1 MRSLTGALVAALILL
16 LAHPAA
22 AAKPASAAKSVAAA
36 KTEQFATHERILQW
50 IDGYRSDPEPELV
63 PDAVHAMSKLGL
75 FKDLDTA
82 GVFIGFVAG
91 VLGDNQVKAEAMVAR
106 MFPMPPEDQAVIIKA
121 IAYSGLPDWKE
132 LLGKFVER
140 MPARKVLID
149 RFLHGKEK
157 VLNDMPLDSGPAP
170 IDTLWGFYFATGSFE
185 PVQRIISALPW
196 SQDKSDVNKLT
207 IGSMAK
213 WTLASNAARDKP
225 LLDYCRSELKHR
237 PKEVTGPL
245 KEVVEAAEAYE
256 TGRIRKEALAA
267 IEELKRRGPSKSTA
281 WAWAAQA
288 GSTAIAVGCV
298 VASATGQVHLGLPC
312 IITGALSSAATK
324 LLGGTP

>member
-22 AAKPASAAKSVAAA
+22 AAKPAAAKSAAA
-36 KTEQFATHERILQW
+36 PKNDQFATHERILQW

-63 PDAVHAMSKLGL
+63 PDAVQAMSRLGL
-75 FKDLDTA
+75 FKDMDTA

-91 VLGDNQVKAEAMVAR
+91 VLGDHQVKAESFVAR

-121 IAYSGLPDWKE
+121 IAYSGLPNWKD

-157 VLNDMPLDSGPAP
+157 VLNDMPLDSGPSP

-237 PKEVTGPL
+237 PKDVAGPL

-267 IEELKRRGPSKSTA
+267 IEELKRRGPTKSTA

-298 VASATGQVHLGLPC
+298 VASATGHIELGLPC

>member
-1 MRSLTGALVAALILL
+1 MRCLTGAIVAFSLL
-16 LAHPAA
+16 LPAPAAA
-22 AAKPASAAKSVAAA
+22 AAKPAGAAQSAAAA
-36 KTEQFATHERILQW
+36 KNDQFASHDRILQW
-50 IDGYRSDPEPELV
+50 IDGYRSDPEPERV
-63 PDAVHAMSKLGL
+63 PDAVQAMSRLGL
-75 FKDLDTA
+75 LRDLDTA

-91 VLGDNQVKAEAMVAR
+91 VLGDNQLKAEALVTR

-121 IAYSGLPDWKE
+121 IAYSGLPDWKD

-140 MPARKVLID
+140 MPARKMLID
-149 RFLHGKEK
+149 QFLHGKAK
-157 VLNDMPLDSGPAP
+157 VLKELPLDSGPAP
-170 IDTLWGFYFATGSFE
+170 IDTLWGYYFATESFE

-196 SQDKSDVNKLT
+196 SEDNTDVNKLT

-213 WTLASNAARDKP
+213 WTLASNAARDKG
-225 LLDYCRSELKHR
+225 LLDLCRAELKHQ
-237 PKEVTGPL
+237 PKKVAGPL
-245 KEVVEAAEAYE
+245 KDVVAAAEAYE

-298 VASATGQVHLGLPC
+298 VASATGHVELGLPC

>member
-1 MRSLTGALVAALILL
+1 MRSITGVIVAALALL
-16 LAHPAA
+16 MAHPAVA
-22 AAKPASAAKSVAAA
+22 ARSKAEAKSAAQA
-36 KTEQFATHERILQW
+36 KNDQFATHERILQW
-50 IDGYRSDPEPELV
+50 IDGYRSDPEPDLV
-63 PDAVHAMSKLGL
+63 PAAVQAMSKLGL
-75 FKDLDTA
+75 FKDPDTA
-82 GVFIGFVAG
+82 GVFIGFLAG
-91 VLGDNQVKAEAMVAR
+91 VLGDNQLKAEALVAK
-106 MFPMPPEDQAVIIKA
+106 MFPMPPEDQAVIVKA
-121 IAYSGLPDWKE
+121 IAYSGLPHWKE

-157 VLNDMPLDSGPAP
+157 VLKDLPLDSGPAP

-256 TGRIRKEALAA
+256 TGRIRKEAVAA
-267 IEELKRRGPSKSTA
+267 IEELKRKGPTKSTA

-298 VASATGQVHLGLPC
+298 VASATGHVELGLPC

>member
-1 MRSLTGALVAALILL
+1 MRSVTGAIVAALLL
-16 LAHPAA
+16 LPGHAAA
-22 AAKPASAAKSVAAA
+22 AAKPAAVAQSATAAKNDR
-36 KTEQFATHERILQW
+36 FASHERILQW
-50 IDGYRSDPEPELV
+50 IDGYRSEPDPERVPE
-63 PDAVHAMSKLGL
+63 AVQAMSRLGL
-75 FKDLDTA
+75 LKDLDTA

-91 VLGDNQVKAEAMVAR
+91 VLGDNQLKAESLVAR
-106 MFPMPPEDQAVIIKA
+106 MFPMPPEDQAIIIKA

-149 RFLHGKEK
+149 QYLHGKAK
-157 VLNDMPLDSGPAP
+157 VLKDLPLDSGPAP
-170 IDTLWGFYFATGSFE
+170 IDTLWGYYFATESFE
-185 PVQRIISALPW
+185 PVLRIMTALPW
-196 SQDKSDVNKLT
+196 SEDKSDVNKLT

-213 WTLASNAARDKP
+213 WTLASNAARDKG
-225 LLDYCRSELKHR
+225 LLDLCRAELKHQ
-237 PKEVTGPL
+237 PKKVAGPL
-245 KEVVEAAEAYE
+245 KDVAEAAEAYE

-298 VASATGQVHLGLPC
+298 VASATGHVELGLPC

>member
-1 MRSLTGALVAALILL
+1 MRSLRSAIVAALLL
-16 LAHPAA
+16 GLAQPAV
-22 AAKPASAAKSVAAA
+22 AAKSAAA
-36 KTEQFATHERILQW
+36 GKFAAAGKNEQFASHELILQW
-50 IDGYRSDPEPELV
+50 IDGYRSDPEPERV
-63 PDAVHAMSKLGL
+63 PDAVQAMSKLGL
-75 FKDLDTA
+75 FKDMDTA

-91 VLGDNQVKAEAMVAR
+91 VLGDNQLKAESLVAR

-149 RFLHGKEK
+149 QYLQGKAK
-157 VLNDMPLDSGPAP
+157 VLKDLPLDSGPAP
-170 IDTLWGFYFATGSFE
+170 IDTLWGFYFATESFE
-185 PVQRIISALPW
+185 PVQGIISALPW
-196 SQDKSDVNKLT
+196 SEDKSDVNRLT

-225 LLDYCRSELKHR
+225 LLDLCRAELKHQ
-237 PKEVTGPL
+237 PKKVAGPL
-245 KEVVEAAEAYE
+245 KDVVEAAEAYE
-256 TGRIRKEALAA
+256 TGRIRKEAVAA

-298 VASATGQVHLGLPC
+298 VASATGHVELGLPC
-312 IITGALSSAATK
+312 IVTGALSSAATK